1 MAIKR
6 RTVKTAETPAVEEV
20 ASVVE
25 QPVEETPAA
34 EVAPVEE
41 AAKPVVKKAVKKA
54 PAKKKEAAP
63 KKEAKPAAK
72 KATKKKEVAKAP
84 AEPKPIPDHE
94 ATFASLA
101 NRAEYRVNLDE
112 LAVLMQAIL
121 GELKVEVSLTKAQH
135 ITSTFLKDYQNLL
148 KAGKSLPMGTQYF
161 KRSIKSGRVVPYN
174 KDIGEYML
182 PADIR
187 EKVSAGEDIS
197 TLPVDYMI
205 NPFVQLSLT
214 VAANRE
220 EATVRGFIQEDGT
233 LVDEAGK
240 SYNIDEINKKF
251 KADFK

>member
-41 AAKPVVKKAVKKA
+41 AAKPAVKKAVKKA

-112 LAVLMQAIL
+112 LATLMQAIL

-135 ITSTFLKDYQNLL
+135 ITSAFLKDYQNLL

-174 KDIGEYML
+174 KDIGEY
-182 PADIR
+182 
-187 EKVSAGEDIS
+187 IS

-240 SYNIDEINKKF
+240 SYNIDEINEKF

>member
-25 QPVEETPAA
+25 QPVETPAA

-41 AAKPVVKKAVKKA
+41 AAKPAVKKAVKKA

-72 KATKKKEVAKAP
+72 KAAKKEKEAKAP
-84 AEPKPIPDHE
+84 AVPKAVPEHE
-94 ATFASLA
+94 ATFANLA

-112 LAVLMQAIL
+112 LSTLMQAIL
-121 GELKVEVSLTKAQH
+121 GEFKVEVSLTKAQN
-135 ITSTFLKDYQNLL
+135 ITSAFLKDYQNLL

-174 KDIGEYML
+174 KDIGESML
-182 PADIR
+182 PVAIR
-187 EKVSAGEDIS
+187 EKLAAGEDIS
-197 TLPVDYMI
+197 NLPVDYMI

-240 SYNIDEINKKF
+240 VHNIEEINKKF